1 MSGRFPLFKHLYS
14 YTRGVKEKMKY
25 RKVLVFI
32 VVTYTLSW
40 TLAGVSYLL
49 GVRYNTPASFIVT
62 IGYMFVP
69 MIVALLLQKGI
80 YKEPIKAPL
89 GLSFRFRNPWW
100 LVAWLLPP
108 AVSFATIGVSL
119 ILPQVEYS
127 PQMAGFI
134 EKFRAFL
141 PPEQIEA
148 MERQVGTARIHPL
161 ITGTLQ
167 GLVAGPTI
175 NAVAGF
181 GEELGWRGYLQ
192 KETKSLGFY
201 RSSVLIGIIW
211 GFWHAPIILQGH
223 NYPEHPLM
231 GVFMMVAWCVLLAPI
246 FSLVRI
252 RTESVIAASV
262 LHGSLNATAGLAI
275 LVIDGG
281 TDLLIGVTGL
291 TGFCVLLVVNILLW
305 LHDRFLSRTP
315 VMLRAA
321 GRSL

>member
-1 MSGRFPLFKHLYS
+1 MRGRFPLFMNLYS

-25 RKVLVFI
+25 SKVLVFT
-32 VVTYTLSW
+32 VVTYILSW

-69 MIVALLLQKGI
+69 MIVALLLQIGI
-80 YKEPIKAPL
+80 YKEPVKAPL
-89 GLSFRFRNPWW
+89 GLSFRLNPWW

-119 ILPQVEYS
+119 IHPRVEYS

-134 EKFRAFL
+134 EKFRALL

-148 MERQVGTARIHPL
+148 MEHQIGTARIHPL
-161 ITGTLQ
+161 IAGTLQ

-192 KETKSLGFY
+192 KETKGLGFY
-201 RSSVLIGIIW
+201 RSSILIGIIW

-223 NYPEHPLM
+223 NYPEHPAA
-231 GVFMMVAWCVLLAPI
+231 GVFMMVVWCALLAPI

-275 LVIDGG
+275 MVIDGG

-291 TGFCVLLVVNILLW
+291 SGFCVLLIVNILLW

-321 GRSL
+321 GRTL